1 MTNKTRPVDH
11 MTLSDVNDE
20 LQILEYIATNSREGL
35 TPGDRRFLQKLLT
48 RQELLK
54 KQDFTNAE
62 CAEFARTVIRAHAS
76 AKACAKGKQFDPN
89 PAYCDLPDFLAD
101 LLHFCSKHNI
111 DFDLALAS
119 ARGHFT
125 AEIAE
130 EGGAP

>member
-1 MTNKTRPVDH
+1 MITKTRPVDH

-20 LQILEYIATNSREGL
+20 LQILEYIATNTREGL
-35 TPGDRRFLQKLLT
+35 TAGDRRFLKKL
-48 RQELLK
+48 RKRKELLK

-62 CAEFARTVIRAHAS
+62 CAEFARQAIRAHAS
-76 AKACAKGKQFDPN
+76 AKASAKGKQFDPN

-101 LLHFCSKHNI
+101 LLHFCRKHNI

-125 AEIAE
+125 AEVAE